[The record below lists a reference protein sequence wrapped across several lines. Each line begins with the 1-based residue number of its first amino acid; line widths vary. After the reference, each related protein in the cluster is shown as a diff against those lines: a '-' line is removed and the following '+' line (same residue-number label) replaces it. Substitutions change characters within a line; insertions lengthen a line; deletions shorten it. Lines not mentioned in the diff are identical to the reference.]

1 MFYRLPFPDLGLLEK
16 LQERF
21 HITSEVAR
29 FRETVNADL
38 SHPRAMKDL
47 REGWVTYAETEMKW
61 KGGANPAK
69 RSERSRVDRFRTPT
83 QSEDEVCFH
92 WYTSTA
98 KCI

>member
-1 MFYRLPFPDLGLLEK
+1 MKCFIACHSDV
-16 LQERF
+16 
-21 HITSEVAR
+21 VAR

-38 SHPRAMKDL
+38 TQPRAMEDL
-47 REGWVTYAETEMKW
+47 HEGWVTYVETEMKW

-69 RSERSRVDRFRTPT
+69 RSESSIMEWNRTPT

-92 WYTSTA
+92 WYTSTV